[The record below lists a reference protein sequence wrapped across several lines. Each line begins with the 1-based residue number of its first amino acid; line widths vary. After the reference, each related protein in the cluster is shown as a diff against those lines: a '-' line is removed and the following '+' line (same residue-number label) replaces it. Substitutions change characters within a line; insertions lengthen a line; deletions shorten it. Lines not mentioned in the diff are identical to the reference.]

1 MVSEANQ
8 KQIEAAGLSF
18 VLGKRISDIP
28 YVVAQWHRDH
38 PGENKLRRYWEVV

>member
-1 MVSEANQ
+1 MSEANQ
-8 KQIEAAGLSF
+8 KQIEAAGVSF

-28 YVVAQWHRDH
+28 YVVAQWHGDH